1 MSKLTKRIL
10 SISVLCGIAFFFIQA
25 LTKHQALHQVLFTT
39 VRNGHVTPQEIDDD
53 YSIKVYNRFIESYDP
68 GKYYFT
74 QKDMSRLVIYQRL
87 IDDELRQGTFT
98 FYNLA
103 NAIIDERVAQIHN
116 IYPKYLNAPIDLS
129 TQETLET
136 DPEKR
141 DYAKDEA
148 ELEQLWRKRVKH
160 QVLNQY
166 LSLVDGKMATDNET
180 VKAQLDPSTGNIDP
194 EIEAEARK
202 KVKDSLDTAFKRRF
216 DEEDDDKR
224 EVFLNALL
232 NVFDTHTSYFP
243 PEKKEDFD
251 ISLSGK
257 LEGIGAVLSEKDGQ
271 INVVRV
277 IPGSAAWRQGD
288 LEAGDIILKV
298 AEGNDDPVD
307 IVGLRIRDA
316 VRYIRG
322 KKGTEVRLTVKKAIG
337 EIKIVPIIRDIVI
350 IEETYAKGT
359 VIEHTKYKDKIGY
372 INLPKFYRDFSD
384 SKSRNTT
391 DDIRKLLLQLKKSR
405 VEGIILDLRNNE
417 GGALRDAVDTA
428 GLFVEKGPMVVVK
441 GTNRGS
447 VLRDTDRSVIYDG
460 PLIVLIN
467 SYSASASEI
476 VAAALQDYGRA
487 VIVGSESSFGK
498 GTVQTFVNL
507 DQIFPRRS
515 QLFKDLG
522 SVKLTIQKFYR
533 VNGGSTQYK
542 GVIPDIILPDN
553 HGALEVGEKYLDF
566 SLPWDTTDSVAYKKW
581 DGKQYNID
589 TLKQNSSVR
598 IKNSDAFK
606 TLVEHFGEVNKER
619 DRTLVSLNLVT
630 AYERRE
636 AVEKETEEYK
646 NSIKPFP
653 YLNFSRPKGTPKP
666 KDDAKKESEKEFHE
680 SLSKDLHLLETIEIM
695 HDMLDA

>member
-10 SISVLCGIAFFFIQA
+10 FISALCAVAFFFIQA

-39 VRNGHVTPQEIDDD
+39 VRNGHVAPQEIDDA
-53 YSIKVYNRFIESYDP
+53 YSMKVFDRFIESYDP

-74 QKDMSRLVIYQRL
+74 QKDMERLSIYKRL

-116 IYPKYLNAPIDLS
+116 IYPKYLDAPIDLTS
-129 TQETLET
+129 SETLET

-141 DYAKDEA
+141 NYPKNEA

-160 QVLNQY
+160 QVLGQY
-166 LSLVDGKMATDNET
+166 LSLVDGKMATENES
-180 VKAQLDPSTGNIDP
+180 VKAKLDPSKGIVDP
-194 EIEAEARK
+194 DIEAEARK
-202 KVKDSLDTAFKRRF
+202 KVKESLDTAFKRRF
-216 DEEDDDKR
+216 EEDEEDKR
-224 EVFLNALL
+224 EVFLDALL

-288 LEAGDIILKV
+288 LEAGDVILKV
-298 AEGNDDPVD
+298 AEGDADPVD
-307 IVGLRIRDA
+307 IVGLRVRDA

-337 EIKIVPIIRDIVI
+337 EIKVIPIVRDIVI
-350 IEETYAKGT
+350 IEETYAKGA
-359 VIEHTKYKDKIGY
+359 VIRHTEYKDKIGY

-384 SKSRNTT
+384 SNSRNTT
-391 DDIRKLLLQLKKSR
+391 DDIRKLLIQLKKSR

-447 VLRDTDRSVIYDG
+447 VLRDTDRSVYYDG

-553 HGALEVGEKYLDF
+553 HKALEVGEKFLDF
-566 SLPWDTTDSVAYKKW
+566 SLPWDTTDPVAYQKW
-581 DGKQYNID
+581 DGKQYD
-589 TLKQNSSVR
+589 LKKLQRNSQVR
-598 IKNSDAFK
+598 IANNDAFK
-606 TLVEHFGEVNKER
+606 TLIKHYDEVNKER
-619 DRTLVSLNLVT
+619 DRTKVSLNLVE
-630 AYERRE
+630 AYTRRE
-636 AVEKETEEYK
+636 AVEKEAETFRE
-646 NSIKPFP
+646 SRKPFTF
-653 YLNFSRPKGTPKP
+653 LKFSRPKGSPKP
-666 KDDAKKESEKEFHE
+666 KDNAKKESEKEFHE
-680 SLSKDLHLLETIEIM
+680 ALSKDLHLVETIEIM
-695 HDMLDA
+695 HDMLAD

>member
-10 SISVLCGIAFFFIQA
+10 LISALCGVAFFFIQA

-39 VRNGHVTPQEIDDD
+39 VRNGHVAPQEIDDD
-53 YSIKVYNRFIESYDP
+53 YSIKVFNRFIESYDP

-74 QKDMSRLVIYQRL
+74 QKDMSRLTIYQRL

-98 FYNLA
+98 FYNLV
-103 NAIIDERVAQIHN
+103 NAIVDERLAQIHN
-116 IYPKYLNAPIDLS
+116 IYPKYLAKPIDL
-129 TQETLET
+129 TIAETLET

-141 DYAKDEA
+141 DYPKDDV

-160 QVLNQY
+160 QVLSQY
-166 LSLVDGKMATDNET
+166 LSLVDSKLATENKA
-180 VKAQLDPSTGNIDP
+180 VKEALDPSRGIVDP

-202 KVKDSLDTAFKRRF
+202 KVKESLDAAFKRRL
-216 DEEDDDKR
+216 EEDDEDKR
-224 EVFLNALL
+224 EVFLDALL
-232 NVFDTHTSYFP
+232 NVFDVHTSYFP

-251 ISLSGK
+251 ISISGK

-298 AEGNDDPVD
+298 AEAGEDPVD
-307 IVGLRIRDA
+307 IVGLRVRDA
-316 VRYIRG
+316 VQYIRG
-322 KKGTEVRLTVKKAIG
+322 KKGTEVQLTVKKVIG
-337 EIKIVPIIRDIVI
+337 EIKIIPIVRDIVI
-350 IEETYAKGT
+350 IEETYAKGV
-359 VIEHTKYKDKIGY
+359 VINHTEYKDKIGY

-384 SKSRNTT
+384 SSSRNTT
-391 DDIRKLLLQLKKSR
+391 DDIRKLLSQLKRSH

-441 GTNRGS
+441 GTQRGN
-447 VLRDTDRSVIYDG
+447 VLRDSDRLVHYDG

-476 VAAALQDYGRA
+476 VAAALQDYKRA
-487 VIVGSESSFGK
+487 IIVGSESSFGK

-507 DQIFPRRS
+507 DQVFPRRS

-522 SVKLTIQKFYR
+522 SIKLTIQKFYR

-553 HGALEVGEKYLDF
+553 HNALEVGEKYLDF
-566 SLPWDTTDSVAYKKW
+566 SLPWDTTDPVAFTPW
-581 DGKQYNID
+581 DGKRYDIE
-589 TLKQNSSVR
+589 TLKQKSNNR
-598 IKNSDAFK
+598 IQKSAAFK
-606 TLVEHFGEVNKER
+606 TLTEHYAQINKER
-619 DRTLVSLNLVT
+619 DNTVVSLSLVD
-630 AYERRE
+630 AHNRRE
-636 AVEKETEEYK
+636 AVEKEAEAFRE
-646 NSIKPFP
+646 SRKPFDV
-653 YLNFSRPKGTPKP
+653 LSFSRPKGAQKP
-666 KDDAKKESEKEFHE
+666 KDEAKIESEKEFYE
-680 SLSKDLHLLETIEIM
+680 TLSKDIHLVETIEIM
-695 HDMLDA
+695 HDMLN